1 MYEKHFSFKYKP
13 FELVPNPDFLFLSS
27 THKKAITYLDY
38 GIKEKIGFIL
48 LTGEIGSGKTTIV
61 RNFIKNLNGS
71 INLSKV
77 NNTKVSSEQLISMI
91 NGDFGLDTEGKSKTR
106 LLGELNEFLID
117 QYSKKSQPALLID
130 EAQNLTAD
138 LLEEVRLLSNLET
151 DRAKLLQI
159 ILVGQPELKKTLMLP
174 ELMQLRQR
182 ININYHIAP
191 LTVKE
196 VAQYIRHRLTI
207 AGNPDAI
214 ILQNDAMNYI
224 YKFSRGIPR
233 LINILCDFALLT
245 AYTEGEKQ
253 VSADIIREVAQ
264 DLDGR
269 NYWSESQDTNVSME
283 AKKDQDSDYLKV
295 VGNITF
301 RLVKLEETFEKNL
314 PEIASLSEKIIQL
327 EKVVSKTI
335 DVEEDNKITELIERV
350 SRLERM
356 ADFVNAEKA
365 LHDLEMS
372 DGNPLAE
379 QMDLLKK
386 TLNNVNSKLKRL

>member
-1 MYEKHFSFKYKP
+1 
-13 FELVPNPDFLFLSS
+13 
-27 THKKAITYLDY
+27 
-38 GIKEKIGFIL
+38 
-48 LTGEIGSGKTTIV
+48 
-61 RNFIKNLNGS
+61 
-71 INLSKV
+71 
-77 NNTKVSSEQLISMI
+77 
-91 NGDFGLDTEGKSKTR
+91 
-106 LLGELNEFLID
+106 
-117 QYSKKSQPALLID
+117 
-130 EAQNLTAD
+130 
-138 LLEEVRLLSNLET
+138 
-151 DRAKLLQI
+151 
-159 ILVGQPELKKTLMLP
+159 MLP

-301 RLVKLEETFEKNL
+301 RLVKLEETFGKNL